1 LSSNLL
7 VGFKDYGNL
16 TNRQRNFNYYLSSAR
31 AVIENAFALLK
42 GRFRRLKSL
51 DTVKLDLV
59 ALLIVSSCILHNICI
74 KSNDSLQELL
84 DLTAEVD
91 EERRNNPQNL
101 PDVNIVANQ
110 RMAQAKRMNIVNGL
124 PLHNR

>member
-1 LSSNLL
+1 M
-7 VGFKDYGNL
+7 
-16 TNRQRNFNYYLSSAR
+16 
-31 AVIENAFALLK
+31 
-42 GRFRRLKSL
+42 
-51 DTVKLDLV
+51 V
-59 ALLIVSSCILHNICI
+59 ALLIVSYCILHNICI

-91 EERRNNPQNL
+91 EERRNNPHNL
-101 PDVNIVANQ
+101 PDVNIAENQ